1 MKLKSKETQQKHP
14 YFPFIQTFV
23 QLGDP
28 FFVAQKPTQVK
39 DPHVKMLNHNLA
51 IDLGLDFSAFKQSE
65 LAAIFSGNLL
75 TDLSNPISMAY
86 AGHQFGHF
94 VPQLGDGRAI
104 LLGELLDCN
113 GKVKD
118 IQLKGA
124 GQTPFSR
131 RGDGRATLASVIRE
145 YIVSEAMFALGIP
158 TTRSLAIVATGELV
172 ARETDLPGAILTRVA
187 ASHIR
192 IGTFEYFSYRGDDL
206 SIKKLADY
214 AINRHYSDI
223 VNFENPYPELLKRVI
238 DAQAS
243 LVAKWMAVGFIHG
256 VMNTDNMTISGETID
271 FGPCAFIDQFD
282 PNTVFSSID
291 MNGRYAFANQPQI
304 AHWNL
309 ARFAETLMPLFHDDS
324 EQALI
329 IANTLVNE
337 FPKRYKFFWLNE
349 IRNKLGLFTPQL
361 NDEAIVN
368 QLFET
373 MHRHQLDFTNTFQLL
388 INVLADGM
396 TPEHLTEWIK
406 KWKERLSFENRSI
419 EEVLALMKKHN
430 PHFIPRNHMVEIVIK
445 EAVDHDNFDPMKEF
459 INLLSNPFSNKKE
472 FEHYKKPAE
481 KGEKYRTFCGT

>member
-1 MKLKSKETQQKHP
+1 MKLKSKDTQQKQA

-23 QLGDP
+23 QLGEP

-39 DPHVKMLNHNLA
+39 DPQVKMLNHSLA
-51 IDLGLDFSAFKQSE
+51 IDLGLDFSAFDQSE

-86 AGHQFGHF
+86 AGHQFGYF
-94 VPQLGDGRAI
+94 VPQLGDGRTI

-118 IQLKGA
+118 IQLKGS
-124 GQTPFSR
+124 GLTPFSR
-131 RGDGRATLASVIRE
+131 RGDGRATLGSVIRE
-145 YIVSEAMFALGIP
+145 YLMSEAMHGLKIP
-158 TTRSLAIVATGELV
+158 TTRSLAIVATGEIV

-214 AINRHYSDI
+214 AINRHYSEI
-223 VNFENPYPELLKRVI
+223 MNFDNPYQEFLKKVI
-238 DAQAS
+238 ETQAS
-243 LVAKWMAVGFIHG
+243 LVAHWMGIGFVHG

-271 FGPCAFIDQFD
+271 YGPCAFIDRFD
-282 PNTVFSSID
+282 PNIVFSSID
-291 MNGRYAFANQPQI
+291 VNGRYAFANQPQI

-309 ARFAETLMPLFHDDS
+309 ARFAETLMPLLHEDP

-337 FPKRYKFFWLNE
+337 FPKRYKFYWLDE
-349 IRNKLGLFTPQL
+349 MTKKLGLFSIQ
-361 NDEAIVN
+361 NKDEELVGD
-368 QLFET
+368 LLKV
-373 MHRHQLDFTNTFQLL
+373 MHIHEEDFTNTFQLL
-388 INVLADGM
+388 IQAVNGANI
-396 TPEHLTEWIK
+396 PEHFKEWSLR
-406 KWKERLSFENRSI
+406 WKERITIENRSI
-419 EEVLALMKKHN
+419 DEVTKLMENHN
-430 PHFIPRNHMVEIVIK
+430 PVFIPRNHLVENVIK
-445 EAVDHDNFDPMKEF
+445 KAVENHDF
-459 INLLSNPFSNKKE
+459 IPLNELLKVLSNPYSNNSD
-472 FEHYKKPAE
+472 FEHYKQPAE